1 MCLLSLIILNSYEAC
16 LACSLIQGTLHG
28 AHIWQRL
35 PILMHRGGGLKAR
48 ESMVM
53 FLVARCGARFE
64 ASGVQLLRCYKG
76 GNSCVVMIW
85 IFTSSCTGILFIEI
99 YEGNLAILGA
109 RFVDLHETFL
119 C

>member
-1 MCLLSLIILNSYEAC
+1 MIMCLLSLIILNSYEAC

-53 FLVARCGARFE
+53 FLVARCSARFE

-76 GNSCVVMIW
+76 GD
-85 IFTSSCTGILFIEI
+85 SCTGILFIEI

-119 C
+119 CKCHSW